1 MSGSANPEVAIDLTD
16 HKSREE
22 VFNDLTALAE
32 ATPISRVDGE
42 ENIFVGGWVT
52 YVESHID
59 WDVIF

>member
-42 ENIFVGGWVT
+42 ENIFVGG
-52 YVESHID
+52 
-59 WDVIF
+59 